1 MLQIIANYSGT
12 EKANKS
18 SKWKKRLIKKSNV
31 FYWSDDV
38 IKGVMQAVNEEETT
52 ILQIMRYLKSN
63 SFYRQT
69 SYLSVHV
76 GKRYHNYYK

>member
-1 MLQIIANYSGT
+1 
-12 EKANKS
+12 
-18 SKWKKRLIKKSNV
+18 
-31 FYWSDDV
+31 
-38 IKGVMQAVNEEETT
+38 MQAVNEEETT

-76 GKRYHNYYK
+76 GKRYHN